1 MFCKSVAE
9 IQLNQPYVFKK
20 LDLSSA
26 ASEFVFSISHVALSK
41 LMELLTQVSATL
53 RAAILRARVA
63 SACTAFVDGCFALAI
78 AAAHD

>member
-41 LMELLTQVSATL
+41 LMELLTQVSLTL
-53 RAAILRARVA
+53 SSFNFARAFRFYVRSIR
-63 SACTAFVDGCFALAI
+63 
-78 AAAHD
+78 